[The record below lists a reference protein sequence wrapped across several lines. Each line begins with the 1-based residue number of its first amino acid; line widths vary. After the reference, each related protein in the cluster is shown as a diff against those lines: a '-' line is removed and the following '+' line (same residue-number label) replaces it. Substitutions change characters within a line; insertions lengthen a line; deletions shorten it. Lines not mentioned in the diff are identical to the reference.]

1 MLSAGHMT
9 SHQRQND
16 AGSGAGWRR
25 RIFQPLEGHRSIDWY
40 LRLLVISTLAPALA
54 FSAYLLWNFISF
66 ERRSYEHQLQQ
77 SAIDLA
83 SDIDRDIEGLIVKL
97 STLAISTSLHRR
109 DLAEFHAQ
117 ATEAAVD
124 NSNIV
129 VLDLSLGQIA
139 NTLVPYGTVLPKTGD
154 LETPLRAIAS
164 KSPQVSDLFTGAV
177 AGNLR
182 LNVVVPVLQ
191 QGEVRFILL
200 LSFFPGRMLQLMQG
214 QGLPHGWVS
223 TLSDRKG
230 KVIARSELHERFVGT
245 TLSPDLPTARGEP
258 VISPAKD
265 LEGRP
270 VLRVVAPTKVGWFVA
285 TTVQQ
290 GLIDATARAAIRNA
304 VIGGIS
310 LLLLSLLCAYAI
322 SRRLRVPIEAL
333 AKQAEALGRGEKLAP
348 IDTPIR
354 EIGVVTAALSA
365 AEASLRERARQRD
378 EADAALR
385 INQAQFQAI
394 MDHSPVLVLVK
405 DLAGNYTFVNR
416 VAETWVGASITPA
429 VGRTV
434 RDIMSKEGADEVALA
449 DAKVIATKAPLQR
462 EMTIETP
469 TGRRTMLSVK
479 FPLLDAT
486 NSVSAIGTIV
496 TDITDRKH
504 AEAQLSQAQ
513 RMEAV
518 GKLTGG
524 VAHDFNNMLTT
535 IVLNADVLA
544 TRIENDS
551 LRQLAEGMRRAAEH
565 GAELTGRLLAF
576 GRRQTLMP
584 RPTDI
589 NELLSDMLPLMKRT
603 LGEHIEIKLA
613 RAADLWPATVDRGQ
627 LESAV
632 LNLAVNARDAMP
644 SGGRLTI
651 ETANAELDED
661 YAASNPDVRTG
672 RYVMIAIVDTGS
684 GMAPDV
690 LARAFE
696 PFFTTKDV
704 GKGTGLG
711 LSMVYGFVKQS
722 EGHVRI
728 YSDVG
733 VGTVVRLYLPP
744 SKGAAVPAVAPSV
757 ELPTGTETILLV
769 EDDAMVRAAA
779 SVQLAALGYRVVV
792 AEDAR
797 RAIEMVEHGGAPDL
811 LFTDMV
817 MPGGMNGRELAE
829 HLHRRYPGLKVL
841 YTSGYAHG
849 AMPEEP
855 AGAAQVR
862 HLLGKPYRRHDLAT
876 KVREVLDEPAAA

>member
-1 MLSAGHMT
+1 MT
-9 SHQRQND
+9 SHQSRNG

-25 RIFQPLEGHRSIDWY
+25 RILQPLEGRRSIDWY
-40 LRLLVISTLAPALA
+40 LGLLVISTLAPALA

-66 ERRSYEHQLQQ
+66 ERRSYEQQLQQ

-83 SDIDRDIEGLIVKL
+83 NDIDRDIEGLIVKL
-97 STLAISTSLHRR
+97 STLATSPSLHRG

-117 ATEAAVD
+117 ATEAAVHG
-124 NSNIV
+124 SNIV
-129 VLDLSLGQIA
+129 VLDLSLQQIA
-139 NTLVPYGTVLPKTGD
+139 NTLVPYGTALPKTGD
-154 LETPLRAIAS
+154 PETALRAIAS
-164 KSPQVSDLFTGAV
+164 KSSQVSDLFTGAV

-191 QGEVRFILL
+191 QGEARFILR
-200 LSFFPGRMLQLMQG
+200 LSLSPDRMLQLMQA
-214 QGLPHGWVS
+214 QRLPRGWVS
-223 TLSDRKG
+223 TLSDRQG
-230 KVIARSELHERFVGT
+230 KVIARSELHERFVGAT
-245 TLSPDLPTARGEP
+245 VSPDLLTARDEP
-258 VISPAKD
+258 VISAVKD
-265 LEGRP
+265 HEGMP
-270 VLRVVAPTKVGWFVA
+270 VLRVVAPTKAGWFVA

-290 GLIDATARAAIRNA
+290 GLIDAAGRAAIRDA
-304 VIGGIS
+304 VIAGIC

-333 AKQAEALGRGEKLAP
+333 AKQAGALGRGEKLAP
-348 IDTPIR
+348 IDTPIH
-354 EIGVVTAALSA
+354 EIGLVTAALSA
-365 AEASLRERARQRD
+365 AEAGLRERARQRD

-394 MDHSPVLVLVK
+394 MDHAPLLVLVK
-405 DLAGNYTFVNR
+405 DLAGTYTFVNR
-416 VAETWVGASITPA
+416 AAETWAGASITPA
-429 VGRTV
+429 VGKTAH
-434 RDIMSKEGADEVALA
+434 DTLSKEGAAEVVLA
-449 DAKVIATKAPLQR
+449 DAKVIATRAPLQR

-486 NSVSAIGTIV
+486 NSVSAIGTIA

-513 RMEAV
+513 RMEAI
-518 GKLTGG
+518 GQLTGG
-524 VAHDFNNMLTT
+524 VAHDFNNMLTA
-535 IVLNADVLA
+535 IMLNADVLA
-544 TRIENDS
+544 SQIQNDS
-551 LRQLAEGMRRAAEH
+551 LRQLAEAMLRAAEH
-565 GAELTGRLLAF
+565 GADLTRRLLAF

-584 RPTDI
+584 LPTDI
-589 NELLSDMLPLMKRT
+589 NELLSDMVPLMKRT
-603 LGEHIEIKLA
+603 LGEHIEINLA
-613 RAADLWPATVDRGQ
+613 LEADLLPATVDRGQ
-627 LESAV
+627 LESAA

-651 ETANAELDED
+651 ETANAELDDD

-672 RYVMIAIVDTGS
+672 RYVMIAIADTGS

-744 SKGAAVPAVAPSV
+744 SNDAAVPAVTVPV

-769 EDDAMVRAAA
+769 EDDALVRANA
-779 SVQLAALGYRVVV
+779 SSQLAALGYRVVT
-792 AEDAR
+792 AENAR
-797 RAIEMVEHGGAPDL
+797 RAIEIVEHGGAPDL
-811 LFTDMV
+811 LFTDMI

-829 HLHRRYPGLKVL
+829 HLDRRHPGLKVL

-849 AMPEEP
+849 TMTGKQ
-855 AGAAQVR
+855 AGAAQVK